1 MSPVRPVLNAVL
13 VISALVCLFAASTS
27 SKERRQGVPVDIE
40 ERRQGVP
47 VDGAQATRT
56 LQDGIYSDAQA
67 TRGQALYTQ
76 RCAGCHGAGL
86 TGGAQAPPLEG
97 AAFRFKWRQEPLSA
111 LFIKIRYTMPPGAP
125 PNAPPTAA
133 DAAKLDADQSA
144 DLVAHILK
152 SNRFPPG
159 KADFAAADA
168 ATGSI
173 TWPPA
178 PAPGEEAPN
187 VVARYPPTGTVN
199 QLMRS
204 IFFHNAN
211 LIFAVQEVDPKD
223 LPGMPS
229 SDKPGGITIFD
240 QGLMTY
246 TGWLAVE
253 NAATALADASTLLVQ
268 PGLRCQNGRPAP
280 ITEPDWIRF
289 TDRTLAGARRMYRL
303 AQMRNTE
310 AISEFTLELSNSCNA
325 CHQVYR
331 NDGGRGRGANPGT
344 ANGGGRCVHR

>member
-1 MSPVRPVLNAVL
+1 MSAIVFLL
-13 VISALVCLFAASTS
+13 GASIS
-27 SKERRQGVPVDIE
+27 SKERRQDVPVN
-40 ERRQGVP
+40 RA
-47 VDGAQATRT
+47 AQATRT
-56 LQDGIYSDAQA
+56 LQDGVFSDAQA
-67 TRGQALYTQ
+67 TRGQALYKQ
-76 RCAGCHGAGL
+76 RCAGCHGADL
-86 TGGAQAPPLEG
+86 AGGAQAPPLEG

-111 LFIKIRYTMPPGAP
+111 LFIKIRYTMPPDAP
-125 PNAPPTAA
+125 PNAPTNVPPAA
-133 DAAKLDADQSA
+133 DAAKLDAEQSA
-144 DLVAHILK
+144 DLVAHVLK
-152 SNRFPPG
+152 SNRFPSG
-159 KADFAAADA
+159 KSDFAAADA
-168 ATGSI
+168 ATSSI

-178 PAPGEEAPN
+178 PTAGEEAPS
-187 VVARYPPTGTVN
+187 VAARYPPTGTVN

-211 LIFAVQEVDPKD
+211 LIFSVQEVDPKE
-223 LPGMPS
+223 LPGMPA

-240 QGLMTY
+240 QGLMMY

-253 NAATALADASTLLVQ
+253 NAATALADASTLLMQ

-303 AQMRNTE
+303 AQMRNSE

-331 NDGGRGRGANPGT
+331 NDGGRGRGANAG
-344 ANGGGRCVHR
+344 AGAGGARCVHR

>member
-1 MSPVRPVLNAVL
+1 MSQVRPVLSAVL
-13 VISALVCLFAASTS
+13 AMSAMMFLLAASIA
-27 SKERRQGVPVDIE
+27 SKEGRQGVPANIE
-40 ERRQGVP
+40 
-47 VDGAQATRT
+47 AQATRT
-56 LQDGIYSDAQA
+56 LLDGVFSDAQA
-67 TRGQALYTQ
+67 TRGDALYTQ
-76 RCAGCHGAGL
+76 RCAGCHGADL

-111 LFIKIRYTMPPGAP
+111 LFIKIRYTMPP
-125 PNAPPTAA
+125 NAA
-133 DAAKLDADQSA
+133 DAAKLTAEQGA

-152 SNRFPPG
+152 SNRFPAG
-159 KADFAAADA
+159 KSDFAAADA
-168 ATGSI
+168 ATSSI
-173 TWPPA
+173 VWPPA
-178 PAPGEEAPN
+178 PTAGEDAPN
-187 VVARYPPTGTVN
+187 VAARYPPTGTVN

-223 LPGMPS
+223 LPGLPS
-229 SDKPGGITIFD
+229 SDKPGGLTIFD
-240 QGLMTY
+240 QGLMMY

-253 NAATALADASTLLVQ
+253 NAATALADASTLLMQ

-303 AQMRNTE
+303 AQMRNSE

-331 NDGGRGRGANPGT
+331 NDGGRGRGANAGAGAGGT
-344 ANGGGRCVHR
+344 RCVHR

>member
-1 MSPVRPVLNAVL
+1 LAVPAIVFL
-13 VISALVCLFAASTS
+13 LAASIS
-27 SKERRQGVPVDIE
+27 SE

-47 VDGAQATRT
+47 ADVEAQATRT
-56 LQDGIYSDAQA
+56 LQDGIFSDAQA
-67 TRGQALYTQ
+67 MRGHALYTQ
-76 RCAGCHGAGL
+76 RCAGCHGADL

-111 LFIKIRYTMPPGAP
+111 LFIKIRYTMPPNPP
-125 PNAPPTAA
+125 PNAPTPTGA
-133 DAAKLDADQSA
+133 DAARLDAEQSA

-152 SNRFPPG
+152 SNRFPAG

-168 ATGSI
+168 ATSSI
-173 TWPPA
+173 GWPSA
-178 PAPGEEAPN
+178 PTAGEEPPSVA
-187 VVARYPPTGTVN
+187 ARYPPTGTVN

-211 LIFAVQEVDPKD
+211 LIFSVQEVDPKD
-223 LPGMPS
+223 LPGLPS

-253 NAATALADASTLLVQ
+253 NAATALADAATLLMQ
-268 PGLRCQNGRPAP
+268 PGLRCENGRLAP

-303 AQMRNTE
+303 AQMRNSE
-310 AISEFTLELSNSCNA
+310 AMSEFTLELSNSCNA

-331 NDGGRGRGANPGT
+331 NDGGRGRGAT
-344 ANGGGRCVHR
+344 AGAGAGAGAGGGGARCVHR

>member
-1 MSPVRPVLNAVL
+1 MPRMSHVRPVLSATL
-13 VISALVCLFAASTS
+13 AISPVIFLLAASIS
-27 SKERRQGVPVDIE
+27 ID
-40 ERRQGVP
+40 
-47 VDGAQATRT
+47 AQATRT
-56 LQDGIYSDAQA
+56 LQDGVFSDAQA

-76 RCAGCHGAGL
+76 RCAGCHGADL

-111 LFIKIRYTMPPGAP
+111 LFIKIRYTMPPVAL
-125 PNAPPTAA
+125 PNAPANAA
-133 DAAKLDADQSA
+133 DAARLDAEQSA
-144 DLVAHILK
+144 DLVAHVLK
-152 SNRFPPG
+152 SNRFPAG
-159 KADFAAADA
+159 KSDFAAADA
-168 ATGSI
+168 ATSSI

-178 PAPGEEAPN
+178 PTAGEEAPN
-187 VVARYPPTGTVN
+187 VAARYPPTGTVN

-223 LPGMPS
+223 LPGLPS

-253 NAATALADASTLLVQ
+253 NAATALADASTLLMQ
-268 PGLRCQNGRPAP
+268 PGLRCENGRLAP

-289 TDRTLAGARRMYRL
+289 TERMISVAKRTYRL
-303 AQMRNTE
+303 AQTRNQE
-310 AISEFTLELSNSCNA
+310 AVSEYTTELSNTCNA
-325 CHQVYR
+325 CHLTYR
-331 NDGGRGRGANPGT
+331 DVGGRGRGRGGT
-344 ANGGGRCVHR
+344 AQAGGGNAP